1 MYQFT
6 TTTVI
11 NSNLDSNGT
20 TAKFAGSA
28 AGFNVT
34 RVNSFKADK
43 IVSVYKRAY
52 SAGVKEVAY
61 VTVPTVDSGKVVRLN
76 INVKLSQQ
84 TDSEYASI
92 YLDFQKPIVVEV
104 LSTGT
109 AATDATNLVAQ
120 LKGLKDRFGTAY
132 ITAAIVSGAQI
143 SLTATTNN
151 QRFASVKVEKE
162 IASTN
167 SIVQPEYEDV
177 TSTTFSI
184 HTKGKIGFGD
194 DEYMIRSIMIP
205 TVENTRYFG
214 MNKEERPIIGGNY
227 TEYVIRYSIEKTGDD
242 GIYSGAKSITT
253 HVFYVKSDLVSS
265 FDTELVKAKAIVTIG
280 GVGSIAVTGTA
291 SLANNATSQLSAT
304 NYVTS
309 VTYAVTSGTSA
320 TVSSAG
326 LVTASAA
333 TDGDTVV
340 TATDAL
346 GNTGTITIVVA

>member
-20 TAKFAGSA
+20 TAKFSGSA

-61 VTVPTVDSGKVVRLN
+61 VTIPTVEAGKVVRLN
-76 INVKLSQQ
+76 MNIKLSQQ
-84 TDSEYASI
+84 TKSEYASI
-92 YLDFQKPIVVEV
+92 YLDFQKPVIVEV
-104 LSTGT
+104 IATGT
-109 AATDATNLVAQ
+109 AATDAAALVAQ
-120 LKGLKDRFGTAY
+120 IKDLKDRFGVSY

-143 SLTATTNN
+143 SLTATDNN

-167 SIVQPEYEDV
+167 SIIQPEYQDV
-177 TSTTFSI
+177 TNGTFTI
-184 HTKGKIGFGD
+184 HAKGKIGFGD

-205 TVENTRYFG
+205 NTENTRYFG
-214 MNKEERPIIGGNY
+214 INKEERPIIGENY
-227 TEYVIRYSIEKTGDD
+227 TEFVIRYAIEKTGDD

-253 HVFYVKSDLVSS
+253 HVFYVKSGLVSS
-265 FDTELVKAKAIVTIG
+265 FETELAKAKAIVTIG
-280 GVGSIAVTGTA
+280 GAGSIIISGTS
-291 SLANNATSQLSAT
+291 SLANEGTSQLSAT

-320 TVSSAG
+320 TVSTSG
-326 LVTASAA
+326 LVTADD
-333 TDGDTVV
+333 TIDGDTVI

-346 GNTGTITIVVA
+346 GNTGTITITVA